1 MNRTRAW
8 LEYLPIA
15 AGARLLRL
23 VPRRAALAAGRGL
36 GRLAWMV
43 DTTHRRIALE
53 NLTAAFGDSMSPD
66 DRRRLTG
73 RIFAHFGMVAVD
85 CLLMRS
91 LHPGDVDRLIEYE
104 GVDHLRKA
112 FLKGKG
118 VFVFSAHL
126 GNWEMVALM
135 QGWLGYPMAM
145 VTRPLDNPLLDR
157 LLLEGRTR
165 SGNLVIHKRSAVR
178 GILKAIRNG
187 WCVAIVIDQD
197 IRGTEHVFVDFFGRP
212 AATTPTLGLL
222 ALKTGSPV
230 VPAFGLPLEDGRYR
244 VTYLPEVPVSEIACT
259 GSREGDVAAITQACT
274 RIIEQQ
280 VRARPECWLWMHKRW
295 KTTLRKRKAEPRS
308 SNDETGVMGAKD
320 GHPGN
325 HVNHGNDNAG
335 TEERS

>member
-1 MNRTRAW
+1 MKGARAW

-15 AGARLLRL
+15 AVAQLLRL
-23 VPRRAALAAGRGL
+23 APRRMALTAGRGV
-36 GRLAWMV
+36 GRLAWLV
-43 DTTHRRIALE
+43 DTGHRRIALD
-53 NLTAAFGDSMSPD
+53 NLAAAFGDTMSPG

-91 LHPGDVDRLIEYE
+91 LKPPDVDRLIEYE
-104 GVDHLRKA
+104 GVEHLRKA

-145 VTRPLDNPLLDR
+145 VTRPLDNPMLDR

-165 SGNLVIHKRSAVR
+165 SGNRVIHKRSAVR
-178 GILKAIRNG
+178 GILKALRSG

-197 IRGTEHVFVDFFGRP
+197 IRGTDHVFVDFFGRP

-222 ALKTGSPV
+222 ALKTGAPV
-230 VPAFGLPLEDGRYR
+230 VPAFGLPLADGRYR
-244 VTYLPEVPVSEIACT
+244 VTYLPEVPVQEIACT
-259 GSREGDVAAITQACT
+259 GSREADVAAITQACT

-295 KTTLRKRKAEPRS
+295 KSRPRRPKPES
-308 SNDETGVMGAKD
+308 IPRREASDAVSANNG
-320 GHPGN
+320 
-325 HVNHGNDNAG
+325 NAG